1 MKKIIKKD
9 KGITLVALV
18 ITIVVILI
26 LASVATYSG
35 MDAIKSSEFTRFSAE
50 LKIMQTQVN
59 DLYEKWQNN
68 EKINETEIL
77 DLGEDIQSNSQ
88 IQQQAS
94 KVFREENSGITEQ
107 TGYRYFSKKT
117 IKDLKIEGV
126 EQDFF
131 VNVQTRSIIS
141 YNGIEY
147 KDKKYYTPEQIGVY
161 NIDYKGNEAKP
172 TFDINTDL
180 VAQNEYKVTI
190 SNIQYDGYINKWK
203 VRYQKENDDYW
214 NTSEDLNF
222 TIKEAGKYNIYLQNG
237 EIESEHITTQI
248 GYNEEGLVLHY
259 DGNTNTRKGN
269 SLDTEIWEDLSTN
282 KNDAQIKN
290 EHTWNE
296 KSISLSNNESGI
308 TGKYGDNLKLT
319 DFTLEI
325 VLESYDSN
333 SNGATLYDFYTSENA
348 GYFAK
353 IYDDSLV
360 ITFGNT
366 VCTHKYN
373 FKNSNYPLAITI
385 RCNKTENNFKI
396 NINND
401 MVYNYNGTIDMIQS
415 TDSLFGI
422 LNNSE
427 GNEQPYYGK
436 LNNFKIYN
444 RFLTND
450 EIQQNYEINKYRFN
464 IQ

>member
-1 MKKIIKKD
+1 MKKIMKED

-35 MDAIKSSEFTRFSAE
+35 IDAIKSSEFTRFSAE

-59 DLYEKWQNN
+59 NLYEKWKNN
-68 EKINETEIL
+68 ERINETEIL
-77 DLGEDIQSNSQ
+77 DLGEDIKTNSQ
-88 IQQQAS
+88 VKQQAN
-94 KVFREENSGITEQ
+94 KIFTEGNSGITDQ
-107 TGYRYFSKKT
+107 TGYRYFSRQT

-126 EQDFF
+126 EQEFF
-131 VNVQTRSIIS
+131 INVQTRNIIS
-141 YNGIEY
+141 YNGIEH

-161 NIDYKGNEAKP
+161 NIDYRENAAKP
-172 TFDINTDL
+172 TFNINIDML
-180 VAQNEYKVTI
+180 AQNEYKVTI
-190 SNIQYDGYINKWK
+190 SNIKYDGYINKWK
-203 VRYQKENDDYW
+203 VKYQKENDNYW
-214 NTSEDLNF
+214 NTSEELNF

-248 GYNEEGLVLHY
+248 GYIEEGLVLHY
-259 DGNTNTRKGN
+259 DGASNTKRGN
-269 SLDTEIWEDLSTN
+269 NLQTTIWEDLSIN
-282 KNDAQIKN
+282 NNDAQIKN
-290 EHTWNE
+290 EHSWNQ
-296 KSISLSNNESGI
+296 KSINLTNSISGI
-308 TGKYGDNLKLT
+308 TGKYAENLKLT
-319 DFTLEI
+319 DFTIEF

-333 SNGATLYDFYTSENA
+333 SNGATLYDFYTGDNA
-348 GYFAK
+348 GYSAK
-353 IYDDSLV
+353 IYNDSLV

-373 FKNSNYPLAITI
+373 FLNSNYPLPITI
-385 RCNKTENNFKI
+385 RCNKTENNLKI

-401 MVYNYNGTIDMIQS
+401 MVYNYNGTIDIIQS

-444 RFLTND
+444 RVLTNG